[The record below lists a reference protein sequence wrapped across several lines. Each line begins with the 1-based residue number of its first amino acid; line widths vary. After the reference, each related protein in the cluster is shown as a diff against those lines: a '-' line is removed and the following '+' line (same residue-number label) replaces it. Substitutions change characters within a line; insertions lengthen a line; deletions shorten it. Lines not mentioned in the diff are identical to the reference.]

1 MDNTQ
6 LSLVVAN
13 IAVSCGVHYIG
24 TINVVIVVTGSRP
37 GRGAHHT
44 LLLWLPT

>member
-13 IAVSCGVHYIG
+13 IAVSYGVHYIG
-24 TINVVIVVTGSRP
+24 TFNIVLVVR
-37 GRGAHHT
+37 
-44 LLLWLPT
+44 